1 MVDLRKIP
9 GKAKPKL
16 APKTPEKVLAD
27 QLGDDLNEQIKD
39 VRSRNKTAKSDKL
52 DSSQGSIFDFLL
64 DEKYHLDFLELLK
77 LNQTLSDPNNTKSKQ
92 TLLSQKKLLSM
103 VKGFQPDNELL
114 QQTPQSSFYK
124 WLCRNGLGTKQQ
136 ITNYYVSRSK
146 EVANSLKRR
155 VIIEELIDDL
165 GNRPE
170 LIQKLFTFEEFK
182 KQLKTFIEHELK
194 S

>member
-9 GKAKPKL
+9 GKAKSQPVTKS
-16 APKTPEKVLAD
+16 PEKALAD
-27 QLGDDLNEQIKD
+27 QLGDNLAEQIKD

-52 DSSQGSIFDFLL
+52 ESSQGSIFDFLL

-77 LNQTLSDPNNTKSKQ
+77 LNQTLSDPNNTNSKQ

-103 VKGFQPDNELL
+103 VKGFKPDNESL

-165 GNRPE
+165 DSRPE
-170 LIQKLFTFEEFK
+170 LIQKLFTFDEFK
-182 KQLKTFIEHELK
+182 TQLKAFIKHELK